1 MALVSGSFGWDWCP
15 YNGNLRELPQ
25 PFYYVRMQQE
35 MAICESGIRH
45 SPGTESTGD
54 LIWDFPAFRT
64 RKNNIL
70 LFINY
75 LVYGVLI

>member
-1 MALVSGSFGWDWCP
+1 
-15 YNGNLRELPQ
+15 
-25 PFYYVRMQQE
+25 MQEE